1 MTSNLTI
8 PIADVIPVIPRALL
22 VQLNLGKKNFPFN
35 AGQAIMIGQHG
46 LDLKRPYSIA
56 CSPEQAASSK
66 MLEVLVAVE
75 TNGSPGT
82 HLPTLGKGELID
94 VEGPIGSFVFPEL
107 PIEKNLLFIGGGTG
121 IAPLRSM
128 LNHVLR
134 MKLKRTITLVYSA
147 RRTEDFAFMEEFDH
161 YERSGQIKLRQ
172 TITRDDLAWQGAR
185 GRISFLNF
193 KAVMENPAETLCFVC
208 GPTALVDQATSTL
221 NELGVPREA
230 IRTEQW
236 SNKS

>member
-1 MTSNLTI
+1 VTSNVTI
-8 PIADVIPVIPRALL
+8 PIADVIPATPRALL
-22 VQLNLGKKNFPFN
+22 VQLNLEKKNFPFN

-75 TNGSPGT
+75 ANGSPGT
-82 HLPTLGKGELID
+82 HLPALEKDQLID
-94 VEGPIGSFVFPEL
+94 VEGPIGSFIFPEL

-128 LNHVLR
+128 LDHALR
-134 MKLKRTITLVYSA
+134 MKLKKTITLVYSA
-147 RRTEDFAFMEEFDH
+147 RRTEDFAFMEEFDR
-161 YERSGQIKLRQ
+161 YARTGQIKLHQ
-172 TITRDDLAWQGAR
+172 TVTRDDLAWQGAR
-185 GRISFLNF
+185 GRISLLNF

-208 GPTALVDQATSTL
+208 GPAAMVDQATATL

-230 IRTEQW
+230 VRMEQW
-236 SNKS
+236 SSKS